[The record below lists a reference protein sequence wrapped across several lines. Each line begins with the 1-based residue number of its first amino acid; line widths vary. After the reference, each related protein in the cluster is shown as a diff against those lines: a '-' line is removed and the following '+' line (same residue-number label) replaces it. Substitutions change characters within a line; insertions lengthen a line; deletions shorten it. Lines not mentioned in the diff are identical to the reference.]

1 MIVLNY
7 KHQKTTK
14 KYGQKQRK
22 GTFPRV
28 DSVSIFK
35 KKKSGF
41 LNNKKIPSKKIRCSY
56 FYVFYI
62 TFYYLKQTVLL
73 KTFYMFIFD
82 IYL

>member
-1 MIVLNY
+1 MVLNY

-62 TFYYLKQTVLL
+62 SFYYFKQIMLL
-73 KTFYMFIFD
+73 KTFLFVYFV

>member
-62 TFYYLKQTVLL
+62 SFYYFKQIMLL
-73 KTFYMFIFD
+73 KTFLFVYFV